1 MRRHENQPPRP
12 TAGCLPVPL
21 FNQKKR
27 NRVPLTSAPSENEFF
42 SHREFTAASHST
54 PGTYGSYQASGPS
67 SGAPQSLQWSRQGFS
82 QSTPPQQQQQYGS
95 NRPAPK
101 SVPAM
106 RTHAPAPH
114 PYKVGGTS
122 SKIGQSS
129 NPVKHQQSSSCVNSR
144 QSECQPACTS
154 QSAQSKPKPNTV
166 FSQMAQQSSYRPP
179 NPPHQYSQQSRP
191 LPTPVPPPASVPPA
205 RAAQPQNN
213 SWKFTNSFGP
223 QKPLFDGNKNT
234 NQPRIAQKTQT
245 QMKPVAE
252 HSLRI
257 LTAVIDGMRH
267 WSQFKDK
274 VPYLFEIFGE
284 LMRSCD
290 CAVKYFETSSL
301 TGCALPSASLD
312 SAVTLG
318 PHGAKNFLM
327 RDGKDVVQCVFYEH
341 EQELPRLIRGQ
352 VHRCVGNYDR
362 NRDVL
367 MCVSVRPGVPSEL
380 RNAQEAVKVCDA
392 EMRALVKTLSEV

>member
-12 TAGCLPVPL
+12 SAGCLPVPI

-27 NRVPLTSAPSENEFF
+27 IRVPLTSAPSENEFF
-42 SHREFTAASHST
+42 SHSEFTASAGSAASRST
-54 PGTYGSYQASGPS
+54 SGTYGSYQASGPS
-67 SGAPQSLQWSRQGFS
+67 SGAPQSLQWNRQGFP

-95 NRPAPK
+95 NRPALK

-106 RTHAPAPH
+106 RTYAPAPH

-122 SKIGQSS
+122 SKIGQPS
-129 NPVKHQQSSSCVNSR
+129 NPVKHQQSGVNSR
-144 QSECQPACTS
+144 QSEYQPACTS

-166 FSQMAQQSSYRPP
+166 FSQMGQQSSYRPP

-191 LPTPVPPPASVPPA
+191 LPAPMPPPASKPPA

-223 QKPLFDGNKNT
+223 QKPPFDGNKNT
-234 NQPRIAQKTQT
+234 NQPRTAQQTQT
-245 QMKPVAE
+245 VQMKPVAE

-274 VPYLFEIFGE
+274 VPYLFEIF
-284 LMRSCD
+284 
-290 CAVKYFETSSL
+290 
-301 TGCALPSASLD
+301 ASLD

-327 RDGKDVVQCVFYEH
+327 RDGKEVVQCVFYEN

-367 MCVSVRPGVPSEL
+367 TCVSVRPAMPSEL